1 MEIQGNPNL
10 ISPSTQ
16 KVTQVTNSVEGDIA
30 ANKAFQ
36 GNQGVTKEVSK
47 EVLLKQ
53 IENLNKTL
61 EQMGQAITFGM
72 DSSTNS
78 TVVKVFDKST
88 EELIRQFP
96 SEDSL
101 KVMKN
106 IQEYLEK
113 TAQSGSYSNEGL
125 TGSIINEII

>member
-1 MEIQGNPNL
+1 MEIQGISSP

-16 KVTQVTNSVEGDIA
+16 KVTEVTNRVEGEVA
-30 ANKAFQ
+30 VNKGVQ
-36 GNQGVTKEVSK
+36 VNQKVVEASK
-47 EVLLKQ
+47 ELLQ
-53 IENLNKTL
+53 EQVESLNKTL
-61 EQMGQAITFGM
+61 EQMGQAITFGL

-78 TVVKVFDKST
+78 TVVKVFDRST

-113 TAQSGSYSNEGL
+113 TAQSGRNNNEGL
-125 TGSIINEII
+125 TGSIFNEII